1 MKASVLKC
9 GRGSLC
15 GNVPVPTKCMN
26 EGERANEYVHARGG
40 GGAMKVDSPEQRVWL
55 SLLGFTK
62 PKAAS
67 AVTQGVSVPAAV
79 SRSSGPSCAHR
90 RGERRGSGE
99 LSNRGQRFPRA
110 AAGTKARE
118 ALRVSAPRPPRLRSG
133 PQSAPSVPNRSAH
146 RGRGSRST
154 HPSPAGQVRPAPP
167 SSLRRC
173 GPTGSDDT
181 EAAVGGAR
189 KPEG

>member
-1 MKASVLKC
+1 MRECACVC
-9 GRGSLC
+9 QVYERGREGTRIRSRTG
-15 GNVPVPTKCMN
+15 GN
-26 EGERANEYVHARGG
+26 E
-40 GGAMKVDSPEQRVWL
+40 DSPEQRVWL

-62 PKAAS
+62 PKAVS

-90 RGERRGSGE
+90 RGEPRGSGE
-99 LSNRGQRFPRA
+99 LSNRGQRLPRA
-110 AAGTKARE
+110 AAGTKAGE
-118 ALRVSAPRPPRLRSG
+118 ALRVSAPRPPRLRAD
-133 PQSAPSVPNRSAH
+133 PQSAPSVPTRSAH
-146 RGRGSRST
+146 RGRGSRRT

-181 EAAVGGAR
+181 EAAVGGAG